1 MVAEA
6 AAHIGQIIQLQ
17 SKAGIIFRQD
27 AVCHTADINIELFAV
42 GQPGL
47 FVHIQQVIHHIRDT
61 SQHNGTAAA
70 DDEEQHQRQHQIQ
83 LDVDSGSHLHR
94 ADHLQI
100 IRADVQVQFLAAGI
114 DDLVVFFQL
123 CLVIID
129 QAFHLGVLLVRAA
142 KIHIAEALQD
152 LLLELPVD
160 LAGNHLLFQRHQL
173 QHQTIIGGL
182 RLFACALQLDVVQ
195 DVFCGHH
202 LAPVGKVVFQQVGVL
217 VHILIRQSPQ
227 TVPLLGGDLFGLLCS
242 LDAVGQILLQ
252 HCAVPH
258 LRAIEHIGVQFR
270 NGVFFEIGID
280 IAQVC
285 IGVAGAGRTE
295 VRVTF
300 LLVLQIGLHLI
311 GIVFQNANALVVV
324 VAVVQQAGG
333 WVERKLLL
341 HIFFRIIG
349 AVALDDGIQHIAGVA
364 CTL

>member
-1 MVAEA
+1 M
-6 AAHIGQIIQLQ
+6 
-17 SKAGIIFRQD
+17 
-27 AVCHTADINIELFAV
+27 
-42 GQPGL
+42 
-47 FVHIQQVIHHIRDT
+47 
-61 SQHNGTAAA
+61 
-70 DDEEQHQRQHQIQ
+70 
-83 LDVDSGSHLHR
+83 
-94 ADHLQI
+94 
-100 IRADVQVQFLAAGI
+100 
-114 DDLVVFFQL
+114 
-123 CLVIID
+123 
-129 QAFHLGVLLVRAA
+129 LLVRAA

-182 RLFACALQLDVVQ
+182 RLFACALQLDVAQ
-195 DVFCGHH
+195 DVVRGHH

-227 TVPLLGGDLFGLLCS
+227 TVPLLGGDLFGLLCG
-242 LDAVGQILLQ
+242 LNAVGQILLQ
-252 HCAVPH
+252 HRAVPH
-258 LRAIEHIGVQFR
+258 LRTVEHIGVQFR

-349 AVALDDGIQHIAGVA
+349 TVALDDGIQHIAGVA